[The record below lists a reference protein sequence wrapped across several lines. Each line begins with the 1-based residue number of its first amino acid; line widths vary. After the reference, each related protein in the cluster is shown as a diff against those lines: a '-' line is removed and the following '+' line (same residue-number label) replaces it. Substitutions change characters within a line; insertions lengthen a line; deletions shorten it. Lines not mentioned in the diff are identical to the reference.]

1 MLRWPVKLPVA
12 SSKLR
17 PMPKDQ
23 PVDFRPSNRE
33 LVFEGRVW
41 NIISET
47 FDYSGQ
53 TLVRDFVEH
62 PGAVAVVAI
71 NEKDEVLMIH
81 QYRHPVR
88 KFLWEIPAGLLDVA
102 GESHLDAAKR
112 ELIEE
117 TFHEAKTW
125 ELLQTFHASPGGN
138 SEQIDIF
145 LATEVTPVETDY
157 QREGEEVDM
166 EVRWVAF
173 EEALAS
179 VVASD
184 IQSPIAV
191 IAMLALA
198 NRRR

>member
-17 PMPKDQ
+17 PMPKDH

>member
-1 MLRWPVKLPVA
+1 
-12 SSKLR
+12 
-17 PMPKDQ
+17 MPKDQ

>member
-1 MLRWPVKLPVA
+1 
-12 SSKLR
+12 
-17 PMPKDQ
+17 MPKDQ
-23 PVDFRPSNRE
+23 SVNFEPSLRE
-33 LVFEGRVW
+33 IAFEGRVW
-41 NIISET
+41 NVVRET

-53 TLVRDFVEH
+53 TLVRDFIEH
-62 PGAVAVVAI
+62 PGAVAVVAV
-71 NEKDEVLMIH
+71 NEANEILMIR

-102 GESHLDAAKR
+102 GESHLEAAKR
-112 ELIEE
+112 ELMEE
-117 TFHEAKTW
+117 TFHQAEKW

-145 LATEVTPVETDY
+145 LATQVSPIETDY
-157 QREGEEVDM
+157 QREGEEIDM

-179 VVASD
+179 VVASE

-191 IAMLALA
+191 IAMLALS
-198 NRRR
+198 NRRK

>member
-1 MLRWPVKLPVA
+1 MLRWPVKLQVA